1 MLTLA
6 SNLKRS
12 ARIFADHPAIV
23 VPEGHFTWAEFTDRA
38 RRCATLL
45 LESGLSPGDRFA
57 IISHNTFRQAELMRG
72 GYWAGLVPVPVNF
85 RLAPPEIAYI
95 LDNAECRLI
104 AVEEPF
110 TTLMAD
116 QELATWA
123 ERMFSIEPAQYE
135 QRLDGVAAAAMHEA
149 AETDDALLVYTG
161 GTTGR
166 AKGVRLTH
174 ANIMLNAL
182 QIAFV
187 ARPRKDDLFLHAAPM
202 FHSADLLATPWVM
215 SGAAHCYL
223 PEFSGRAALEAI
235 QEHRVTCCVLTP
247 TMIIMMLQQPD
258 LDRYDLG
265 SLRQVIY
272 GSSPMAVEWILR
284 ALPRFPGVEFIQ
296 AYGLT
301 ETAPLLT
308 MLEMA
313 DHREALE
320 SGDLRL
326 LQSVGLQL
334 PGIEMKIVDGN
345 DRELSPGEAG
355 EIVVRAPNVARGYL
369 KRPEATAEAFR
380 NGWFYTGDIGRLD
393 EQGYLYLL
401 DRKKDLI
408 ITGGELVY
416 SLEVEAALYKNPK
429 VRECAVVGIA
439 DDAYGEALLAAIVPT
454 SGETPTPEEL
464 IEHCRAY
471 IGGYKI
477 PRRFV
482 FLDELPKSAVNK
494 VLKHELR
501 RIYSSATSTE
511 EGT

>member
-6 SNLKRS
+6 SNLNRS
-12 ARIFADHPAIV
+12 ARLFGDRVAV
-23 VPEGHFTWAEFTDRA
+23 VDPQGNFTWAEFTDRA

-45 LESGLSPGDRFA
+45 GESGLRAGDRFA
-57 IISHNTFRQAELMRG
+57 IISHNNFRQAELMRG
-72 GYWAGLVPVPVNF
+72 GYWAGLVPVPINY

-95 LDNAECRLI
+95 LDNAECRLV
-104 AVEEPF
+104 AVESPF
-110 TTLMAD
+110 TTLMEVA
-116 QELATWA
+116 ELAPWA
-123 ERMFSIEPAQYE
+123 GRMLSIEPRQYE
-135 QRLDGVAAAAMHEA
+135 QRLERAKAAPMHES

-187 ARPRKDDLFLHAAPM
+187 ARPRADDLFLHAAPM

-215 SGAAHCYL
+215 AGAAHLYL
-223 PEFSGRAALEAI
+223 PEFCGQAALEAI
-235 QEHRVTCCVLTP
+235 QEHRVTCAVLTP

-258 LDRYDLG
+258 FDRYDLG
-265 SLRQVIY
+265 SLRQMIY
-272 GSSPMAVEWILR
+272 GSSPMAVEWILQ
-284 ALPRFPGVEFIQ
+284 ALQGFPGVEFIQ

-313 DHREALE
+313 DHRHAFE
-320 SGDLRL
+320 SGDHRL
-326 LQSVGLQL
+326 LQSVGRQL
-334 PGIEMKIVDGN
+334 PGVEMKLVDGN
-345 DRELSPGEAG
+345 DRELPPGEAG
-355 EIVVRAPNVARGYL
+355 EIVVRAPNVAKGYL

-380 NGWFYTGDIGRLD
+380 GGWFYTGDIGRMD
-393 EQGYLYLL
+393 EHGYLYLL
-401 DRKKDLI
+401 DRRKDLI

-416 SLEVEAALYKNPK
+416 SLEVESALYKNPK
-429 VRECAVVGIA
+429 VLECAVFGIP
-439 DDAYGEALLAAIVPT
+439 DEAYGEALLAAIVPT
-454 SGETPTPEEL
+454 AGESPTADEL
-464 IEHCRAY
+464 IEHCRAH

-477 PRRFV
+477 PRRYV
-482 FLDELPKSAVNK
+482 FLEELPKSAVNK

-501 RIYSSATSTE
+501 RIYSQAASAEKTV
-511 EGT
+511 